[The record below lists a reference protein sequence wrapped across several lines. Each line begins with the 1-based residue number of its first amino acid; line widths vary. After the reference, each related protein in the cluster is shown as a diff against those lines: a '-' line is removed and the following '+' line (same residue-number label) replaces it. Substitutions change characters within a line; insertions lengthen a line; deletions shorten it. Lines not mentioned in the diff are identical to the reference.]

1 MVEEGMIGVT
11 TNDMN
16 ELERFRRMQA
26 HSFDTAL
33 SEIRAGCKRSHWMWY
48 IFPQL
53 KGLGFS
59 ATARYYGLDG
69 LEEARAFAADP
80 VLIGNLRTITRALL
94 DQPGRNANAVFGG
107 TDAMKL
113 RSSMTLFEL
122 ADPECPLYARVLAEF
137 FGGSRDAKTLD
148 MRK

>member
-1 MVEEGMIGVT
+1 
-11 TNDMN
+11 MN
-16 ELERFRRMQA
+16 GLERFHCIQA
-26 HSFDTAL
+26 QSFDTAL
-33 SEIRAGCKRSHWMWY
+33 TEIRRGRKSSHWMWY

-53 KGLGFS
+53 KDLGYS
-59 ATARYYGLDG
+59 STARYYGLDG

-94 DQPGRNANAVFGG
+94 DQPGRNANAIFGG

-148 MRK
+148 MLK

>member
-1 MVEEGMIGVT
+1 M
-11 TNDMN
+11 NDMN
-16 ELERFRRMQA
+16 GLERFHCIQA
-26 HSFDTAL
+26 QSFDTAL
-33 SEIRAGCKRSHWMWY
+33 TEIRRGRKSSHWMWY

-53 KGLGFS
+53 KDLGYS
-59 ATARYYGLDG
+59 STARYYGLDG
-69 LEEARAFAADP
+69 LAEARAFAANP

-94 DQPGRNANAVFGG
+94 DQPGRNANAIFGG

-122 ADPECPLYARVLAEF
+122 ADPECPLYARVLEEF

-148 MRK
+148 MLK